1 MDDFLIALIV
11 WFSGAWVGWRLHE
24 WFILQRMTHEPDEL
38 IKALLMIK
46 SIRKQISEEQ
56 ALGLDPKD
64 NNVQVRV
71 ETLHGPTYYVYRVD
85 NGQFLAQSNSSIDD
99 AMKAAADRFPDL
111 TIWRK
116 LDEQDSHTA

>member
-11 WFSGAWVGWRLHE
+11 WISGAWVGWRLHE

-46 SIRKQISEEQ
+46 SIRAQIKEEQ

-64 NNVQVRV
+64 NNVEVRV
-71 ETLHGPTYYVYRVD
+71 ETQGPVHYVYRVD
-85 NGQFLAQSNSSIDD
+85 NGQFLAQSNLSIEE
-99 AMKAAADRFPDL
+99 AMTAAADRFPDL